1 MERVQVPA
9 PTAWPMI
16 AAFGVGFAFTGLVTN
31 VVVTVVGL
39 AMFVAGAVGWFREVL
54 PVEHREPVPVAPVV
68 PVRRLPRLPAK
79 LMKAG
84 VEGHRARLPVAI
96 YPYSA
101 GLRGG
106 IAGGVAMAV
115 PAIAYGVIAHGSPW
129 YAINLLAA
137 CVLTDLA
144 TADAA
149 TLATF
154 NAVAFGVAFVIHA
167 VGSILVGLLYGVMLP
182 MLPRRP
188 VLFASIVAPLLWTS
202 LLWAS
207 LHVLDPVLNE
217 RIDWRWFIASQV
229 AFGIAAGAV
238 VARSERIATLQ
249 HLPLRV
255 RAGIEQSS
263 VDEA

>member
-1 MERVQVPA
+1 MERVQQPA

-16 AAFGVGFAFTGLVTN
+16 AAFGLGFIFAGLVTS
-31 VVVTVVGL
+31 VVVSAVGL
-39 AMFVAGAVGWFREVL
+39 AMFFSGAVGWFREVF
-54 PVEHREPVPVAPVV
+54 PVEHRESVAVEPVV
-68 PVRRLPRLPAK
+68 PVRRPPRVPVK
-79 LMKAG
+79 RMEVG

-106 IAGGVAMAV
+106 IAGGIAMAAL
-115 PAIAYGVIAHGSPW
+115 AIAYGMIAYGSPW

-137 CVLTDLA
+137 CILTDLA
-144 TADAA
+144 HADVA

-154 NAVAFGVAFVIHA
+154 SAVPFAVAFAIHA
-167 VGSILVGLLYGVMLP
+167 VGSILIGLLYGVLLP

-188 VLFASIVAPLLWTS
+188 VLFASVVAPILWTG

-207 LHVLDPVLNE
+207 LDVLDPVLNA
-217 RIDWRWFIASQV
+217 RIDWRWFIASQI
-229 AFGIAAGAV
+229 AFGVAAGAV

-255 RAGIEQSS
+255 RAGIETSGGE
-263 VDEA
+263 DT

>member
-1 MERVQVPA
+1 MERVQMPA

-16 AAFGVGFAFTGLVTN
+16 AAFGLGFAFMGLLTN
-31 VVVTVVGL
+31 AVVSAVGL

-54 PVEHREPVPVAPVV
+54 PVEHREPVPLATIV
-68 PVRRLPRLPAK
+68 PVPRPARVPVK
-79 LMKAG
+79 PMEVG

-106 IAGGVAMAV
+106 IAGGGAMAV
-115 PAIAYGVIAHGSPW
+115 LAIAYGLVAYGSPW
-129 YAINLLAA
+129 YAINILAA
-137 CVLTDLA
+137 AVLTDLA
-144 TADAA
+144 SADAA

-154 NAVAFGVAFVIHA
+154 NAVAFGVACMIHA
-167 VGSILVGLLYGVMLP
+167 VGSVLIGLLYGVLLP

-188 VLFASIVAPLLWTS
+188 VLFSSVVAPLLWTS
-202 LLWAS
+202 LIWAS
-207 LHVLDPVLNE
+207 LDVLNPVLDE

-255 RAGIEQSS
+255 RAGIEASGLE
-263 VDEA
+263 DA

>member
-1 MERVQVPA
+1 MERVQMPA
-9 PTAWPMI
+9 PTAWPMV
-16 AAFGVGFAFTGLVTN
+16 AAFGVGFAFAGLVTS
-31 VVVTVVGL
+31 VVVSVVGL

-54 PVEHREPVPVAPVV
+54 PEEHREPVPVAPVV
-68 PVRRLPRLPAK
+68 PVRRPPRVPVKRLE
-79 LMKAG
+79 AG

-106 IAGGVAMAV
+106 IAGGIAMAV
-115 PAIAYGVIAHGSPW
+115 PAIAFGVIAHGSPW
-129 YAINLLAA
+129 YAINILAA
-137 CVLTDLA
+137 SVLTDLA
-144 TADAA
+144 RADDA

-154 NAVAFGVAFVIHA
+154 NAVAFGVACVIHA
-167 VGSILVGLLYGVMLP
+167 VVSLLVGLLYGVLLP

-188 VLFASIVAPLLWTS
+188 VLFASVVAPLLWTG

-207 LHVLDPVLNE
+207 LGVLNPVLDQ
-217 RIDWRWFIASQV
+217 RIEWRWFIASQI
-229 AFGIAAGAV
+229 AFGVAAGAV

-255 RAGIEQSS
+255 RAGIQAPG
-263 VDEA
+263 VGDA